1 MKILFVIDK
10 LEFKYFEFNE
20 LVTDFW
26 WIKEFLERGNDVY
39 ISKMNDLSLK
49 YQKPFSNTFKTYLKN
64 DNIFKYD
71 KSENTELDSF
81 DVIMFRADPPVDT
94 DYINAT
100 YILDFVKNAKV
111 INNPTSVR
119 GFNEKL
125 HAVLFSDLMPEY
137 LISANRNQL
146 EEFLEKNNEIILKP
160 MNKCFGAGV
169 MYLKK
174 GDFNTR
180 SIINL
185 VTNEETTLIMAQK
198 YIPEAKNGDKRIL
211 MINGKVLPYG
221 ARKTSTKDDFKFNT
235 HDDNFVKGE
244 PVSDSEIKL
253 FTPVAEKL
261 KAMGLYL
268 AGLDVIDNKIIEVNI
283 TSPCY
288 FIKEI
293 NKALNIN
300 FEKITSDMLF
310 ELIKSL

>member
-1 MKILFVIDK
+1 MKILFIIDK

-26 WIKEFLERGNDVY
+26 WIKEFLERKNDVY
-39 ISKMNDLSLK
+39 ISRMSDLSLK
-49 YQKPFSNTFKTYLKN
+49 NDKPFANIYRSFVKEN
-64 DNIFKYD
+64 DIFHED
-71 KSENTELDSF
+71 NSENAELDNF

-100 YILDFVKNAKV
+100 YILDFVKTAKV

-137 LISANRNQL
+137 LISADRD
-146 EEFLEKNNEIILKP
+146 EIEHFLNKHGEIILKP

-180 SIINL
+180 SIINM
-185 VTNEETTLIMAQK
+185 VTNEENTLIMAQK
-198 YIPEAKNGDKRIL
+198 YIPQAAYGDKRIL

-221 ARKTSTKDDFKFNT
+221 ARKTATKDDFKFNT

-244 PVSDSEIKL
+244 TLSKEEIEL
-253 FTPVAEKL
+253 FMPVARKL
-261 KAMGLYL
+261 KSMGLYL

-293 NKALNIN
+293 NKAFNIN
-300 FEKITSDMLF
+300 FEKTVVD
-310 ELIKSL
+310 ELNNLISEL

>member
-1 MKILFVIDK
+1 MKILFIIDK

-26 WIKEFLERGNDVY
+26 WIKEFLERGHEVY
-39 ISKMNDLSLK
+39 VSKMNDLSLK
-49 YQKPFSNTFKTYLKN
+49 KDKPFANIYKSFVKEN
-64 DNIFKYD
+64 DIFHED
-71 KSENTELDSF
+71 RAGNTELDNF

-100 YILDFVKNAKV
+100 YILDFVKRAKV
-111 INNPTSVR
+111 INKPTSVR

-137 LISANRNQL
+137 LVSANRNAL
-146 EEFLEKNNEIILKP
+146 ETFLDKHGEIILKP

-198 YIPEAKNGDKRIL
+198 YIPQAKDGDKRVL
-211 MINGKVLPYG
+211 MVNGKVLPYG

-244 PVSDSEIKL
+244 KLSIEEIEL
-253 FTPVAEKL
+253 FTPVAQRL
-261 KAMGLYL
+261 KTMGLYL

-293 NKALNIN
+293 NKAFNIG
-300 FEKITSDMLF
+300 FEKTIVD
-310 ELIKSL
+310 ELINLINEL

>member
-1 MKILFVIDK
+1 MKILFIIDK

-39 ISKMNDLSLK
+39 ISKMNDLSLRNE
-49 YQKPFSNTFKTYLKN
+49 KPFANTYKTYLKEN
-64 DNIFKYD
+64 NIFRD
-71 KSENTELDSF
+71 NRFVNNELDFF

-100 YILDFVKNAKV
+100 YILDFVKSAKV

-137 LISANRNQL
+137 LISANKNEL
-146 EEFLEKNNEIILKP
+146 EQFLDKNNEIILKP

-185 VTNEETTLIMAQK
+185 VSNEETTLIMAQK

-244 PVSDSEIKL
+244 MLNNDEIKL
-253 FTPVAEKL
+253 FTPVAKKL
-261 KAMGLYL
+261 KSMGLYL

-293 NKALNIN
+293 NKAMHIN
-300 FEKITSDMLF
+300 FEKVTVDELTN
-310 ELIKSL
+310 LIKEL